1 MIALVVALS
10 TMASASSH
18 PPPPVGEWITD
29 ETGKVSASTRA
40 EVNRLAAE
48 INAAGAGQLGVLVT
62 RKVEGS
68 NPRGYATAIFNHWGI
83 GRADRND
90 GMFLF
95 IAVDDRKAEIVYGSG
110 GPIDSSQTDVVMRDD
125 VVANMKRGSLDQAVL
140 AATRSLSTLM
150 NGARPNPLLTTGLD
164 SPSVDDVLGP
174 FADGTTSF
182 PEHSPR
188 SWVIDLSQSLNASQ
202 RGQLNVAAS
211 DIYASDKG
219 RIFFLVVDLK
229 AAYPTI
235 DDLAQKLYSQVK
247 TLDSSP
253 AGVIALD
260 IGHSLRAAIVV
271 PPEKA
276 PTYWERGQVDA
287 ARERLVGNAQRNRM
301 SALVEAQQFVQTAL
315 TTGIP
320 ARPMQQVLAQGI
332 EEHSVP
338 LAAGGGGALL
348 GGLAFLSRWNR
359 KRVRQ
364 CKACNVPRERLDE
377 QADDAYLLPAQRKEE
392 EIKSVDYDVWRCGRC
407 SDVLVLDYS
416 KWFSGYG
423 GCTSCRAK
431 TMSRRSTTLV
441 RATYDHGGTE
451 QIDENCVNC
460 SYTNTYTRHTARLQR
475 SSSSSSSSSG
485 SSFGGGSSSGG
496 GSSGSW

>member
-1 MIALVVALS
+1 MIALVVALT

-18 PPPPVGEWITD
+18 VPPPVGEWITD
-29 ETGKVSASTRA
+29 ETGKISASTRA
-40 EVNRLAAE
+40 EVNRLAAD

-68 NPRGYATAIFNHWGI
+68 NPRAYATAIFNHWGI
-83 GRADRND
+83 GSAARND

-110 GPIDSSQTDVVMRDD
+110 SPINSSQTDIVMRDD

-150 NGARPNPLLTTGLD
+150 NGARAEPLITTGLD

-188 SWVIDLSQSLNASQ
+188 SWVVDLSGTLNASQ

-211 DIYASDKG
+211 DIYSSDKG
-219 RIFFLVVDLK
+219 RIFFLVVNLK
-229 AAYPTI
+229 APYPTI
-235 DDLAQKLYSQVK
+235 EELAQKLHKQVK
-247 TLDSSP
+247 PLDSTP

-260 IGHSLRAAIVV
+260 IGQSLRAAIVL

-276 PTYWERGQVDA
+276 PTYWEWGQVDA
-287 ARERLVGNAQRNRM
+287 AREQLVAKAQTERM
-301 SALVEAQQFVQTAL
+301 TALIDAQVFVQTAL

-320 ARPMQQVLAQGI
+320 SRPMDQVLAQGL
-332 EEHSVP
+332 EEHTAPVA
-338 LAAGGGGALL
+338 AAGGGVLI
-348 GGLAFLSRWNR
+348 GGLAFLRRWNR
-359 KRVRQ
+359 KRIRQ
-364 CKACNVPRERLDE
+364 CKDCNVPRELLDE
-377 QADDAYLLPAQRKEE
+377 QADDVYLLPAQRKEE
-392 EIKSVDYDVWRCGRC
+392 EIKSVDYDVWHCGRC
-407 SDVLVLDYS
+407 KDVMVLRYGAFFSSYS
-416 KWFSGYG
+416 
-423 GCTSCRAK
+423 GCTSCSAK
-431 TMSRRSTTLV
+431 TMTRRSTTLIS
-441 RATYDHGGTE
+441 ATYDHGGTE
-451 QIDENCVNC
+451 RVDENCVNC
-460 SYTNTYTRHTARLQR
+460 SYTNSFTRHTAQLTR
-475 SSSSSSSSSG
+475 SSSSSSSSG